1 MFLKNYN
8 YLVCYCVNL
17 SIYPSIL
24 SINNNTVQKKSA
36 VLTLR
41 YVLPVRFAWSPFRG
55 LTYVF
60 AVMKI
65 LFNHFFSFLLLIPLD
80 LISHKVGKIYYLICF
95 DLCCSDSD
103 NTNKILFF
111 VFCFY
116 ARSEQDDKRLINS
129 TSQKLLINSKTIGGY
144 FVFKYCN
151 VVRKGIG
158 ERVKYFSSKIK
169 KRSITG
175 NRVSVC

>member
-8 YLVCYCVNL
+8 YVVCYCVT
-17 SIYPSIL
+17 PSLNPLIL
-24 SINNNTVQKKSA
+24 SIKNNTVRKKSA
-36 VLTLR
+36 VLILC
-41 YVLPVRFAWSPFRG
+41 YVLPVHFERSSFRG

-60 AVMKI
+60 AVPKI
-65 LFNHFFSFLLLIPLD
+65 LFYFVFSFLVLIPFD
-80 LISHKVGKIYYLICF
+80 FISHKVGKTYYLICVY
-95 DLCCSDSD
+95 LCCSDSH
-103 NTNKILFF
+103 NTNNILLYI
-111 VFCFY
+111 FCFT
-116 ARSEQDDKRLINS
+116 RGRIRTHSPRKTFLTKKLII
-129 TSQKLLINSKTIGGY
+129 LIVGGY

-175 NRVSVC
+175 NRFSVC